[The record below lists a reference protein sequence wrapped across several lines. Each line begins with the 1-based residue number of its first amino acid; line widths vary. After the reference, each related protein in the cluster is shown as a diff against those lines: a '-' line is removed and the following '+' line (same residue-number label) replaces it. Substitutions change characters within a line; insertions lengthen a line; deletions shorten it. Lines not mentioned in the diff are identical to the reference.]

1 MKKKTFFQVS
11 FCSIAVLIVFIVILS
26 ICTSSCRK
34 QCFVAVPDTRGLCE
48 DSPVIWYDNNA
59 YVGKVSKVKAHD
71 GFYYVYID
79 FHKDFEKTIRAG
91 VRACPI
97 TEKSIS
103 ARPILM
109 LIGGTDTSL
118 PALSPGS
125 QIPEMSLSEFQKA
138 KALNFW
144 SWFGN
149 AKMGGTMVVSILLFI
164 IAGILTL
171 KVVAKIVKIGL
182 VIAVIVIL
190 VTFFGN
196 VSTDWHKY
204 KEQISNMASGINV
217 ENLENWVKTHF
228 DQLKS
233 QIPNAMQYFNDS
245 NAASFPADIGSQ
257 NNNNTSNNTMEK
269 K

>member
-11 FCSIAVLIVFIVILS
+11 FCSIAVLIVFVVILS

-34 QCFVAVPDTRGLCE
+34 QCFVSVPDTRGLCE

-59 YVGKVSKVKAHD
+59 YVGKVSKIKARD
-71 GFYYVYID
+71 GLYYVYID
-79 FHKDFEKTIRAG
+79 FHKDYEKTIRAG

-109 LIGGTDTSL
+109 LVGGTDTSL

-144 SWFGN
+144 SWFGD
-149 AKMGGTMVVSILLFI
+149 AKMGGTTVVLIILLI

-171 KVVAKIVKIGL
+171 KVVTKVVKFGL
-182 VIAVIVIL
+182 VIAIFAIL
-190 VTFFGN
+190 TAFFGK
-196 VSTDWHKY
+196 VSDDWNSY
-204 KEQISNMASGINV
+204 KEQFSSVAGIDV
-217 ENLENWVKTHF
+217 ESLEDWVKTHF
-228 DQLKS
+228 EQLKS

-245 NAASFPADIGSQ
+245 DVTSLSAGIGSQ
-257 NNNNTSNNTMEK
+257 NNNNTSNDTTEDK
-269 K
+269 